1 VSLHLTLQF
10 RQIRF
15 GILAAFEEQWDCPPP
30 PTLDIS
36 LPYYYSTSLEPSMT
50 PKKPCHSSDSVV
62 SGVRDDEQFIVTKL
76 PELLRSTSGQ
86 INLDNSL
93 LSAFEQHADDWS
105 GEPSS
110 SMTSEEE
117 EDYDDL
123 KPNPETIVSGGRGG
137 GMGKDESING
147 KQIDSFAKRV
157 PRIPSDERAFESLR
171 YPTPGSK
178 TNTVNRRRRR
188 SIQVVLEKTGK
199 KGRYILTADDPEF
212 REILKSH
219 LDREASALD
228 PSKKQRTRF
237 RDLVFTRQFTTFDR
251 QNPLSSESPFHGFF
265 TLFWIGMG
273 LLLTKVAALNWRS
286 TGSVLGNAEILHMMT
301 DRDLVVLGLTDGIMC
316 LGTLFGLGLQK
327 LILNGYLSWNK
338 SGWIIQNLWQTF
350 YLFAVIAWT
359 MYRDWPWTHTVFI
372 VLHVLVFVMK
382 QHSYAFYNGYRESIY
397 YLTSLLFLTA

>member
-1 VSLHLTLQF
+1 MTLGKL
-10 RQIRF
+10 RR
-15 GILAAFEEQWDCPPP
+15 G
-30 PTLDIS
+30 
-36 LPYYYSTSLEPSMT
+36 
-50 PKKPCHSSDSVV
+50 SDSAVHRT
-62 SGVRDDEQFIVTKL
+62 GNDEHFIITTP
-76 PELLRSTSGQ
+76 PELLTSASAQ

-93 LSAFEQHADDWS
+93 LSALQAHGDDRS
-105 GEPSS
+105 GEPSIPILD
-110 SMTSEEE
+110 EEE

-123 KPNPETIVSGGRGG
+123 KPDPQTIVSGSSGG
-137 GMGKDESING
+137 GVGKEQSTDG
-147 KQIDSFAKRV
+147 KPIDGFARRV
-157 PRIPSDERAFESLR
+157 PAVPGDEHTLE
-171 YPTPGSK
+171 TPRHSTIGS
-178 TNTVNRRRRR
+178 NAAVVPRRRRR
-188 SIQVVLEKTGK
+188 SIQVILEKTGK

-251 QNPLSSESPFHGFF
+251 QNPLSSESTFHGFF

-273 LLLTKVAALNWRS
+273 LLLTKVAAQNWRS

-327 LILNGYLSWNK
+327 MILNGYLSWNR
-338 SGWIIQNLWQTF
+338 SGWVVQNLWQTF
-350 YLFAVIAWT
+350 YLFSVIAWT
-359 MYRDWPWTHTVFI
+359 TYREWPWTHTVFI

-382 QHSYAFYNGYRESIY
+382 QHSYAFYNGYCKSFDPFNSPLI
-397 YLTSLLFLTA
+397 LTAWQCPKYTDELKT